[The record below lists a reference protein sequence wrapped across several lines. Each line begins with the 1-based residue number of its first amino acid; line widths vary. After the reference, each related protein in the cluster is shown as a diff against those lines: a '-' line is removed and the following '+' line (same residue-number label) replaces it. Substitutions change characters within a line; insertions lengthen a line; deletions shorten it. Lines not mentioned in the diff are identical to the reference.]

1 MKTKLGAKHKR
12 CKWTQPRYVSR
23 WLNFEYSRGTSR
35 ESVKEW
41 SAPAFAAA
49 QLQYFGI
56 FPPWFIANCDCS
68 FIQLFW
74 FFRLIFPRKASFI
87 EILRQGMSLSG
98 TVKSSRLQTL
108 VWCEKCIMRYMRCRS
123 RRNYQLNG
131 WHLSRFT
138 NRYLLQKAM
147 C

>member
-1 MKTKLGAKHKR
+1 MVHRVFHNLTKRQNLFLQSMVIAR
-12 CKWTQPRYVSR
+12 VNTIQSR
-23 WLNFEYSRGTSR
+23 LFKLSQIEVFL
-35 ESVKEW
+35 VKIT
-41 SAPAFAAA
+41 PF
-49 QLQYFGI
+49 LI
-56 FPPWFIANCDCS
+56 HLMANCDCS

-98 TVKSSRLQTL
+98 TVKSSRSQTL

-123 RRNYQLNG
+123 RRNCQLNG
-131 WHLSRFT
+131 WHLSHFT